1 MMKSGKQADASE
13 LKTTLA
19 NLKVTLTTQEE
30 QLKKS
35 KSSTEQLLSVIGNE
49 VSFETVISKD

>member
-35 KSSTEQLLSVIGNE
+35 KSSTEQLLAVIGNE